1 MKQQNFLFVDLVSS
15 IFLLVIL
22 IGNFMGL
29 LYITDGNLVI
39 SILGSMFLVI
49 CYFFV
54 VNLLKNN
61 KEVMMKNNFLHGSTL
76 FWFFFLTLGYGSFF
90 LMSHFINIEYN
101 CKEQIKNEA
110 SIKIKLV
117 DSIALAYKKRSKE
130 DLQNFEVQLKNKLT
144 LYKDTKNIAIKN
156 AIKNELLQD
165 PYKVDAGILGNSE
178 YINVDEVAS
187 AKVNPYQLK
196 IEKNNQN
203 IEKTISLN
211 SKKYQSIFD
220 NWKRL
225 SLVGTYSKLN
235 QYVDQNIGLINTKI
249 EELPLDKTPIKVS
262 LNKSQ
267 IPLNDPFKLNKLYPP
282 QIVLPLIVI
291 IIIHLFILIPFLS
304 HKVRGY
310 KNSSSKSN
318 SNNSKGNIEKKQKG
332 TIEL

>member
-1 MKQQNFLFVDLVSS
+1 MKQQNFLFVDLISS

-54 VNLLKNN
+54 VQLLKSN
-61 KEVMMKNNFLHGSTL
+61 KEEMVKNNFLHRSLL
-76 FWFFFLTLGYGSFF
+76 FWVFFLMLGYASFF

-101 CKEQIKNEA
+101 CKEQIKKEA
-110 SIKIKLV
+110 TAKIKLV
-117 DSIALAYKKRSKE
+117 DSIASAYKKRSK
-130 DLQNFEVQLKNKLT
+130 DDVLNFEAQLKTKLT
-144 LYKDTKNIAIKN
+144 LYKSTKNIV
-156 AIKNELLQD
+156 IKNELVQD
-165 PYKVDAGILGNSE
+165 PYKVDAGVLINPE
-178 YINVDEVAS
+178 FINVDQVAS

-196 IEKNNQN
+196 IETNNQN

-211 SKKYQSIFD
+211 SKKYQGVFD

-225 SLVGTYSKLN
+225 SLVATYSKLN
-235 QYVDQNIGLINTKI
+235 QYVEENIGLINTKI
-249 EELPLDKTPIKVS
+249 AELPLDKTPIKVS
-262 LNKSQ
+262 FNKNQ
-267 IPLNDPFKLNKLYPP
+267 IPLNSPTKLNKLYPP
-282 QIVLPLIVI
+282 QITLPLIVI

-310 KNSSSKSN
+310 KNSTPRNN
-318 SNNSKGNIEKKQKG
+318 SNNSKGTTEKKQKG
-332 TIEL
+332 SIEL

>member
-29 LYITDGNLVI
+29 LYITDGSLVI

-54 VNLLKNN
+54 VHLLKNN
-61 KEVMMKNNFLHGSTL
+61 KEVMMKHNFLHGSTL
-76 FWFFFLTLGYGSFF
+76 FWLFFLILGYGSFF

-101 CKEQIKNEA
+101 CKEQIKKEA
-110 SIKIKLV
+110 TSKIRLV
-117 DSIALAYKKRSKE
+117 DSLAAAYKKRSK
-130 DLQNFEVQLKNKLT
+130 DDVLNFEAQLKTKLT
-144 LYKDTKNIAIKN
+144 IYKSTKSKT
-156 AIKNELLQD
+156 IKNELLED
-165 PYKVDAGILGNSE
+165 PYKVDAGILINPQF
-178 YINVDEVAS
+178 INVDEVAS

-196 IEKNNQN
+196 IEKNNEN
-203 IEKTISLN
+203 IEKTIGLN
-211 SKKYQSIFD
+211 SKKYQSVFD

-225 SLVGTYSKLN
+225 SLVATYSKLN
-235 QYVDQNIGLINTKI
+235 QYVEENIGLINTKI
-249 EELPLDKTPIKVS
+249 EELPLDKTPIEVS
-262 LNKSQ
+262 FNKNQ
-267 IPLNDPFKLNKLYPP
+267 IPLNNPTKLNKLYPP
-282 QIVLPLIVI
+282 QITLPLIVI

-310 KNSSSKSN
+310 KNSTTKNNSN
-318 SNNSKGNIEKKQKG
+318 PNNSKGNIEKKQKG

>member
-54 VNLLKNN
+54 VQLLKNN
-61 KEVMMKNNFLHGSTL
+61 KELMMKNNFLHGSIL
-76 FWFFFLTLGYGSFF
+76 FWVFFLVLAYVSFG

-101 CKEQIKNEA
+101 CKEQIKKEA
-110 SIKIKLV
+110 TEKIKLV
-117 DSIALAYKKRSKE
+117 DSIAVAYKKRSKE
-130 DLQNFEVQLKNKLT
+130 DVLNFEAQLKTKLT
-144 LYKDTKNIAIKN
+144 VYKATKSNS
-156 AIKNELLQD
+156 IKNELVQD
-165 PYKVDAGILGNSE
+165 PYKVDAGILNTPE
-178 YINVDEVAS
+178 FINVDQVS
-187 AKVNPYQLK
+187 RAKVNPYQLK
-196 IEKNNQN
+196 IEKNNEN

-211 SKKYQSIFD
+211 SKKYQSVFD

-225 SLVGTYSKLN
+225 SLVATYSKLN
-235 QYVDQNIGLINTKI
+235 QYIEENIGLINTKI
-249 EELPLDKTPIKVS
+249 EELPVDKTPIKVS
-262 LNKSQ
+262 FDKNQ
-267 IPLNDPFKLNKLYPP
+267 IPLNNPIKLNKLYPP
-282 QIVLPLIVI
+282 KIALPLIII

-310 KNSSSKSN
+310 KNSTPKSN
-318 SNNSKGNIEKKQKG
+318 FNNSKGTSEKKQKG

>member
-54 VNLLKNN
+54 VQLLKKN
-61 KEVMMKNNFLHGSTL
+61 KEEMMKNNFLHGSIL
-76 FWFFFLTLGYGSFF
+76 FWVFFLMLGFVSFS

-101 CKEQIKNEA
+101 CKEQIKKEA
-110 SIKIKLV
+110 TEKIKLV
-117 DSIALAYKKRSKE
+117 DSLAAAYKKRSKE
-130 DLQNFEVQLKNKLT
+130 DVLNFEAQLKTKLT
-144 LYKDTKNIAIKN
+144 VFKNTKSNTL
-156 AIKNELLQD
+156 KNELIQD
-165 PYKVDAGILGNSE
+165 PYKVDAGILINPE
-178 YINVDEVAS
+178 FINVDQVAS
-187 AKVNPYQLK
+187 AKVTPYQIK
-196 IEKNNQN
+196 IENNIKN

-211 SKKYQSIFD
+211 SKKYQGVFD

-225 SLVGTYSKLN
+225 SLVATYAKLN
-235 QYVDQNIGLINTKI
+235 QYVEENIALINTKI
-249 EELPLDKTPIKVS
+249 AELPLDKTPIKVS
-262 LNKSQ
+262 FNKNQ
-267 IPLNDPFKLNKLYPP
+267 IPLNSPSKLNQLYPP
-282 QIVLPLIVI
+282 QIALPLII
-291 IIIHLFILIPFLS
+291 ILIIHLFILIPFLS

-310 KNSSSKSN
+310 KNSTSKNKTNISSKGTSE
-318 SNNSKGNIEKKQKG
+318 IKQRG